1 MQIFLDFLQTEEH
14 FISNLFLIS
23 REQLIAITLS
33 EQRRNFI
40 SFGHRYG
47 GETYTAFH
55 LIPLLYRSISRPFPN
70 EWFVDREKRLG
81 VAKRNETRAINGDAF
96 TVVLRTRGRESKETV
111 VKSVAR
117 ATSLSTG
124 CLDHR
129 ITSAPF
135 RRVHDTQGIVDRLG
149 IVGKYCRTIYR
160 LFVVY
165 RVEN

>member
-1 MQIFLDFLQTEEH
+1 MHFLQTEGER
-14 FISNLFLIS
+14 FIPNLFVIS
-23 REQLIAITLS
+23 CEQLIANTLR
-33 EQRRNFI
+33 EIFKGNFI
-40 SFGHRYG
+40 SFSHRYG
-47 GETYTAFH
+47 DETYTAFH
-55 LIPLLYRSISRPFPN
+55 LIPLLYRPGSISRPFPN
-70 EWFVDREKRLG
+70 ESFVDREKRLG
-81 VAKRNETRAINGDAF
+81 VTKRNETRAINGDAF

-111 VKSVAR
+111 DKSVAR

-149 IVGKYCRTIYR
+149 IVRKCSRTIYR

>member
-1 MQIFLDFLQTEEH
+1 M
-14 FISNLFLIS
+14 
-23 REQLIAITLS
+23 
-33 EQRRNFI
+33 
-40 SFGHRYG
+40 
-47 GETYTAFH
+47 
-55 LIPLLYRSISRPFPN
+55 
-70 EWFVDREKRLG
+70 DREKRPG

-135 RRVHDTQGIVDRLG
+135 RRVHYAQGIVNRPG
-149 IVGKYCRTIYR
+149 IVGKYSRAIYR